1 MVQRS
6 SEIPRLYSTTW
17 HEHVACGHWRAL
29 GLPRR
34 TNNKVIAI
42 SLSTKWNWASTCSGS
57 GWMSWRLGFWPNR
70 TFGRHWRTMI
80 HTRSMWRHMFKY
92 SRWTGVML
100 WIYYIGVTRDRC
112 SHSFSS
118 SMCFADT
125 RLFDDVY
132 VLQTSIEHF
141 QIWIPNMPRKIFKQ
155 SGCSGPRTVRQSMS
169 GLDRTVALKSDC
181 SHLGNLHHNRYIRAA
196 LLPVGMDCHR

>member
-1 MVQRS
+1 MKRNVIC
-6 SEIPRLYSTTW
+6 SEIFHATMHERSTLS
-17 HEHVACGHWRAL
+17 ACLSLMESGNFRTCAVRNPTGCMCLNSLAERA
-29 GLPRR
+29 PCYAFI
-34 TNNKVIAI
+34 T
-42 SLSTKWNWASTCSGS
+42 S
-57 GWMSWRLGFWPNR
+57 
-70 TFGRHWRTMI
+70 
-80 HTRSMWRHMFKY
+80 
-92 SRWTGVML
+92 
-100 WIYYIGVTRDRC
+100 GVTRDHF